1 MPDFNDGLFSL
12 CHPEAQKAEGSRR
25 IMGFFGTSCLRMTES
40 GVTVV
45 AALIA
50 IFLMGA
56 LGAGIAYFTASNQQT
71 RIQQVTSDQAFYS
84 AHAGIEFALGQILT
98 GGSSALTFTRHFSG
112 ETISIT
118 RASGLI
124 TVSTAEKSAVAT
136 HSITDPNPT
145 SQGTCLQVDT
155 SAKAISGNNL
165 LVGLVL
171 SRDASCATPLV
182 ITGMQISWVPDG
194 GEQVNRIR
202 IAENPVEYGGPSQ
215 SSGSTFDFGSNDYTI
230 NDSGNHD
237 LTDIRWTSNVTNHNF
252 TLVFLM
258 EDSSTKTVAVNFLA
272 SNQASCFSWNTAS
285 ARLTNT
291 SSLWRDL
298 TETTVQNTCS
308 DPIRLDK
315 MTVSWTP
322 TSPSRNL
329 EQVRID
335 GSNIYDSSAASGVQ
349 IDVDQIISAST
360 SLTVDRFRLDDEML
374 GRNYTVIWQWADG
387 TTNSTTLNLFNSNE
401 HDCLTISA
409 SNSSIDPS
417 DNTRIIGLTL
427 ENTCAADIGMTN
439 LTLSWSG
446 ESGRRLTQSVIVDV
460 DGSNTY
466 NSNAASGS
474 VVDFGDNDLYLI
486 NGIGPQNITRLEFN
500 DDVTPGLA
508 FTLQFAMADG
518 NTKSATFTPNAQANP
533 LSIDISAANIAGSGD
548 IDLVGITLTN
558 TGGSTITWDRVIVT
572 WSPTTGGRRLQRID
586 VAGSTVWTGNAS
598 SGSNQNITDVIL
610 TAGQTKS
617 IDFFRFNGDM
627 SARTFTIQFVMGDG
641 TSKTTASFTPP
652 DG

>member
-1 MPDFNDGLFSL
+1 MPDFNN
-12 CHPEAQKAEGSRR
+12 ER
-25 IMGFFGTSCLRMTES
+25 
-40 GVTVV
+40 GVAVV

-56 LGAGIAYFTASNQQT
+56 LGAGIAYFVASNQQT

-98 GGSSALTFTRHFSG
+98 GGSSALTFTRNFSG
-112 ETISIT
+112 ETINIT
-118 RASGLI
+118 RASSLI
-124 TVSTAEKSAVAT
+124 TVSATEKSAVAT
-136 HSITDPNPT
+136 YSVTDPNPP
-145 SQGTCLQVDT
+145 SQGSCLQVDT
-155 SAKAISGNNL
+155 SAKAISGNTL

-171 SRDASCATPLV
+171 SRDASCTAALV
-182 ITGMQISWVPDG
+182 ITGMQMSWTPDN
-194 GEQVNRIR
+194 GEQANRIR
-202 IAENPVEYGGPSQ
+202 IAGGSVEYSGPAQ

-230 NDSGNHD
+230 NDSSDHD
-237 LTDIRWTSNVTNHNF
+237 LTDIRWSSNITNHNF

-258 EDSSTKTVAVNFLA
+258 EDSSTKTVQVNFLA

-285 ARLTNT
+285 ARLTQT

-298 TETTVQNTCS
+298 TGTTVQNTCS
-308 DPIRLDK
+308 SPIRLDK

-335 GSNIYDSSAASGVQ
+335 GSNIYSSSAASGVQ
-349 IDVDQIISAST
+349 IDVDQSISAST
-360 SLTVDRFRLDDEML
+360 TLTVDRFRFDDEML
-374 GRNYTVIWQWADG
+374 GRNDTVVWQWADG
-387 TTNSTTLNLFNSNE
+387 TTSSTPLNLFNSNE
-401 HDCLTISA
+401 HDCLTINA
-409 SNSSIDPS
+409 SNSSINPS
-417 DNTRIIGLTL
+417 DNTQIIGLTL
-427 ENTCAADIGMTN
+427 ENTCGADIGMTN

-446 ESGRRLTQSVIVDV
+446 ESSRRLTQSVIVDV

-474 VVDFGDNDLYLI
+474 AVDFGDNDLYLT

-508 FTLQFAMADG
+508 FTLQWTMADG
-518 NTKSATFTPNAQANP
+518 NTKSATFTPDAQANH
-533 LSIDISAANIAGSGD
+533 LSVDISAANIAGSGD
-548 IDLVGITLTN
+548 IDLMGITLTN
-558 TGGSTITWDRVIVT
+558 TGSSTITWDRVIVT

-586 VAGSTVWTGNAS
+586 VVGSTVWTGNVA
-598 SGSNQNITDVIL
+598 SGSNQNVTDVTL

-627 SARTFTIQFVMGDG
+627 STRAFTIQFVMGDG
-641 TSKTTASFTPP
+641 TSTTTASFIPP